1 MEAVVDL
8 DPLHAEARLSLVEWF
23 PAKWQYRLELE
34 DASQVQIA
42 RVLRGIW
49 GRKEALTRRR
59 EVKRVAEQ
67 RYRENPYQLGSRR
80 QVLRLLRDK
89 YTTLFAAQDMA
100 ARCIQ
105 RGVRRYL
112 YYARVRWKIEDQR
125 EKFLRELKSKHQTRK
140 YRYNRQVRNHLTA
153 LLPDEYEN
161 RFFREDCS
169 ALRIQR
175 CFRGKRT
182 RVEFRRRRDA
192 CRRQLQ
198 CQNDAARQIQRLFQR
213 FGRPQFSSVPSVDEL
228 LIHVQQKL
236 EIAKERLAV
245 MLQHLY
251 RRWKSAKTRKH
262 STLLHAFQAEANEQ
276 RRILVESASAVKI
289 QRAWRR
295 YSANQ
300 ALDSSQAHMYIV
312 QNLFSTQRR
321 QTSLEVDVGHAARKI
336 QALYRGKRMRK
347 FLRILR
353 ARVLAPPC
361 TSPIAALIRK
371 CETNHK
377 EGTETM
383 AVLHSIDNLDE
394 KRALFDH
401 PVLVLRGSRVS
412 HRPNSPSTDESFSLQ
427 HVVSAIQYSTVLKS
441 LICASGDFKGDRILT
456 LLQALQT
463 RRTLRVLALGGIH
476 TEVESRPTNEDPDM
490 VSDESSGWSE
500 RSTATSY
507 SSPFNWRF
515 QSLPSP
521 PSSPLPHQQRQF
533 SAMQI
538 LSKALCTSNFLLEEL
553 YLERNKLL
561 ERPQEGAIVAAI
573 VSDYFFARYGHLHT
587 LVIVH
592 MRFSDANGALLG
604 AALAI
609 NTVLQ
614 KLDLHG
620 NLLCDGAAIAIANDG
635 LTQNKTLRYLN
646 LAENTIDSA
655 GGIALFRCLGTS
667 NRSLQTLVLRNNYLM
682 SDVIPPLIEG
692 WQMNAVIESIEL
704 AGNLID
710 DHYLEEIQYA
720 TAERREVTPSKDNQE
735 MRQLLARKRFRI
747 QSCLSPLSRRGIGFS
762 STPLSPP
769 DKSREHKKKS
779 VPVSPKKWLSANT
792 PKLISPIIFPTTMNL
807 QANDVHSAV
816 KFSVVNVYT
825 PARPRK

>member
-1 MEAVVDL
+1 
-8 DPLHAEARLSLVEWF
+8 
-23 PAKWQYRLELE
+23 
-34 DASQVQIA
+34 
-42 RVLRGIW
+42 
-49 GRKEALTRRR
+49 
-59 EVKRVAEQ
+59 
-67 RYRENPYQLGSRR
+67 
-80 QVLRLLRDK
+80 
-89 YTTLFAAQDMA
+89 
-100 ARCIQ
+100 
-105 RGVRRYL
+105 
-112 YYARVRWKIEDQR
+112 
-125 EKFLRELKSKHQTRK
+125 KSKHQTRK

-161 RFFREDCS
+161 CLFREDCS

-192 CRRQLQ
+192 RRRQLH

-213 FGRPQFSSVPSVDEL
+213 FGRPQFNSIPSVDEL

-236 EIAKERLAV
+236 EIGKERLAV

-251 RRWKSAKTRKH
+251 RRWKSAETRKQ
-262 STLLHAFQAEANEQ
+262 SALLHAFQAEANEQ

-300 ALDSSQAHMYIV
+300 ALDDRVSSQAHVYIV
-312 QNLFSTQRR
+312 ETLFSTQRR

-336 QALYRGKRMRK
+336 QALYRGKRMRT

-361 TSPIAALIRK
+361 TSPVSALIRK

-383 AVLHSIDNLDE
+383 AILHSIDNLDE

-412 HRPNSPSTDESFSLQ
+412 HRHNSPSMDESFSLQ

-463 RRTLRVLALGGIH
+463 RRTLRVLALGGIS
-476 TEVESRPTNEDPDM
+476 TIAERRSSNEDPEM
-490 VSDESSGWSE
+490 VSHEFSGWSE

-507 SSPFNWRF
+507 SSPFNRRL

-614 KLDLHG
+614 KLDIHG

-635 LTQNKTLRYLN
+635 LMHNKTLRYLN
-646 LAENTIDSA
+646 LAENTIGSA
-655 GGIALFRCLGTS
+655 GGKALFRCLGTS

-682 SDVIPPLIEG
+682 SDVIPPLIEA

-710 DHYLEEIQYA
+710 DRYLEEIQCA
-720 TAERREVTPSKDNQE
+720 TAERRDVIPSKDNQE
-735 MRQLLARKRFRI
+735 LRLLLARKRFGI
-747 QSCLSPLSRRGIGFS
+747 QSCLSPLSRRGISFS

-769 DKSREHKKKS
+769 DKSSEHKKKS

-792 PKLISPIIFPTTMNL
+792 PKLISPIAYPTMMNR
-807 QANDVHSAV
+807 QANDVHPAE
-816 KFSVVNVYT
+816 KFSVVNVYA
-825 PARPRK
+825 PARPRKLLKAALPPSGRFSSPSKLPALSTTPGKKRLTY